1 MRTTAAK
8 LSRRSCAVACCM
20 AIALAALPLRHA
32 LADETPAEP
41 AQTQETEVLSQEG
54 LNLLAANQLQAEAEE
69 EERLHPTGSMPREG
83 TLHRDLVP
91 VDEGLSA
98 QATLPTRYSSLDQGH
113 VTGVKDQGSSGHCW
127 VYATIAASEASLL
140 RDGLAPWSIDLSER
154 HLAYFCNHDGVDP
167 LGNLKGDHSY
177 SIVNWDSDGL
187 SDPYM
192 KGQGNSWRSGF
203 ALSSWIGPV
212 NEEIAP
218 SNTLL
223 DLYQQY
229 LYGSLDGESF
239 LSRTALSADLAR
251 GRNAY
256 RLKGQLR
263 VPLGEATLKQAV
275 MEHGALTLQ
284 VLGPY
289 TSNGYNETAHSF
301 YHTEDRATTHD
312 VTLVGWDDSYAR
324 ENFAP
329 GIPATGYEGYEQPS
343 GCIPFDLAAPRV
355 ETGNADT
362 GWLSFVP
369 DRGGYYELSASATS
383 VDESTSPTWS
393 LGLYAMAQDG
403 LPSMVRGG
411 YLSNYGS
418 AHPTV
423 YLRAGTTYYMRWET
437 LGLGANDRAESI
449 DIGLNYLYDGLPS
462 SDGAWLVKNSWGD
475 AWGDDGLYWIS
486 YEDSDVTR
494 VDQANLF
501 IYGTTDG
508 ANHLYQYDGTSS
520 LATNSMRSGGSIANV
535 FKAKANPSGAEW
547 VKEVSFWLADDNV
560 SYSVQVYLDVAA
572 GSNPTAGIP
581 ALAKPITGRTG
592 YEGYYTVALPGGVSV
607 QEGSRYS
614 VVVTLKHDDGSDV
627 YYNVDATGGTSWVH
641 YVSAV
646 AAGQSF
652 AQDKKGAAWKDLA
665 RVKPEGGE
673 TGCCARIK
681 VATSNARPSSVK
693 LAVQAKTYTGK
704 AMAYTG
710 KVTKSGSTGAVSYRY
725 YKDAKCTKA
734 VAASAVKNS
743 GLYYVKAVVAAKGD
757 YAGAV
762 SKPVKLIIMPKGTK
776 VATVKAAKNALA
788 VTWKKQ
794 AVQSTG
800 YQIQYATN
808 KNFKGAKTVTVAKPK
823 ATTRKLVKLK
833 AKTTYFV
840 RVRTYKKVSGKA
852 YFSAWSA
859 AKRDRTM

>member
-1 MRTTAAK
+1 MKTAAAK
-8 LSRRSCAVACCM
+8 LSRRSCMVACCM
-20 AIALAALPLRHA
+20 AIALAALPLRYA
-32 LADETPAEP
+32 LADETSEEP
-41 AQTQETEVLSQEG
+41 ALTQETEALPQEDP
-54 LNLLAANQLQAEAEE
+54 NLLAANQLLAEAEE
-69 EERLHPTGSMPREG
+69 EERLHPSGSMPVEG
-83 TLHRDLVP
+83 DAYRDLAP

-98 QATLPTRYSSLDQGH
+98 QAELPSRYSSLDQSY
-113 VTGVKDQGSSGHCW
+113 VTAVKDQGSTGHCW

-177 SIVNWDSDGL
+177 SIVGMGDGL

-192 KGQGNSWRSGF
+192 KGLGNSWRSGF

-212 NEEIAP
+212 YEEVAP
-218 SNTLL
+218 SDTLL
-223 DLYQQY
+223 NLYQQY
-229 LYGSLDGESF
+229 LDRSLDGESF
-239 LSRTALSADLAR
+239 LSQTALSADLAR
-251 GRNAY
+251 GKNAY

-263 VPLGEATLKQAV
+263 VRLGEATLKQAV

-289 TSNGYNETAHSF
+289 TSNGYNETTHAF
-301 YHTEDRATTHD
+301 YHAEDRATTHD

-324 ENFAP
+324 ENFVP
-329 GIPATGYEGYEQPS
+329 EIPAKGSEGNERPS
-343 GCIPFDLAAPRV
+343 GCIPFDPAAPQV
-355 ETGNADT
+355 QTGDADV

-369 DRGGYYELSASATS
+369 DGGGCYELSALATP
-383 VDESTSPTWS
+383 VDASSSPTWS
-393 LGLYAMAQDG
+393 LGIYAMAQDG
-403 LPSMVRGG
+403 ALSMVRGG
-411 YLSNYGS
+411 FISNYGS
-418 AHPTV
+418 TLPVV
-423 YLRAGTTYYMRWET
+423 YLHAGTTYYLRWWT
-437 LGLGANDRAESI
+437 VGLGANDRAESI
-449 DIGLNYLYDGLPS
+449 DINLNYQNDGLPA

-560 SYSVQVYLDVAA
+560 NYSVQVYLDVAA
-572 GSNPTAGIP
+572 GGNPTAGIP
-581 ALAKPITGRTG
+581 ALAKPVTGRTG
-592 YEGYYTVALPGGVSV
+592 YEGYYTVTLPGGVSV
-607 QEGSRYS
+607 QEGSLYS
-614 VVVTLKHDDGSDV
+614 VVVTLKHNDGSDV

-693 LAVQAKTYTGK
+693 LAAQAKTYTGK

-710 KVTKSGSTGAVSYRY
+710 KVTRSGSTGAVSYRY

-734 VAASAVKNS
+734 IAASAVKNP

-762 SKPVKLIIMPKGTK
+762 SKPVKLTIKPRGTK
-776 VATVKAAKNALA
+776 VSTVKAAKNALT

-794 AVQSTG
+794 AAQITG
-800 YQIQYATN
+800 YQLQYAPN
-808 KNFKGAKTVTVAKPK
+808 KKFKGAKTVKVAKPK
-823 ATTRKLVKLK
+823 TTTRTLAKLK
-833 AKTTYFV
+833 AQTTYFV
-840 RVRTYKKVSGKA
+840 RIRTYKKVSGKT
-852 YFSAWSA
+852 YFSTWSA
-859 AKRDRTM
+859 AKRAKTM